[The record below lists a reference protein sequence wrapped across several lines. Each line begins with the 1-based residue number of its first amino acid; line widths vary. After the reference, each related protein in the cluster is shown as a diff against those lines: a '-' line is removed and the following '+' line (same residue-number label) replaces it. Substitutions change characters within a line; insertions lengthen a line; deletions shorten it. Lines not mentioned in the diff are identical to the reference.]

1 MEERQPTECTKRAFA
16 AGCENG
22 QIFKPLAVERAGLGG
37 PVRAK
42 QKGRVLIIDEDS
54 ESCEVAAKSLQAE
67 LFETTCIMEAAPLL
81 KTTLFEEGH
90 YDLIVLSLMLSAISG
105 FELLKAIRSRLPTPI
120 VVFAD
125 RYKKM
130 DGIRALEMGADA
142 FMLKPFNPRVLVAH
156 ARAILRRTQG
166 TLWERQSLKPGTIL
180 VGDVE
185 LDTKSRVAN
194 RCGVRLNLTS
204 VEFGFL
210 EMLLGSAG
218 QVITS
223 EQLAAGVLGR
233 ELLAF
238 DRSVSVHVSNLRKKL
253 GHRLGEI
260 ERIKTMR
267 GRGYIYMNPQGRSF
281 HVEAGSR

>member
-1 MEERQPTECTKRAFA
+1 
-16 AGCENG
+16 
-22 QIFKPLAVERAGLGG
+22 VERARLARTARGEQNS
-37 PVRAK
+37 RI
-42 QKGRVLIIDEDS
+42 LIIDDDS
-54 ESCEVAAKSLQAE
+54 ESCEAAARSLEAE
-67 LFETTCIMEAAPLL
+67 LFETACIKKAAPFL
-81 KTTLFEEGH
+81 KTVLFEAGQ
-90 YDLIVLSLMLSAISG
+90 YDLIVLSLMLSEESG
-105 FELLKAIRSRLPTPI
+105 FELLKAIRSRFQTPI
-120 VVFAD
+120 VVFAG

-130 DGIRALEMGADA
+130 DGIRGLEMGADA

-156 ARAILRRTQG
+156 ARAILRRTKG
-166 TLWERQSLKPGTIL
+166 ALYDREGLKPEKIL

-185 LDTKSRVAN
+185 LDTKSRVA
-194 RCGVRLNLTS
+194 RRGGVRLNLTS

-223 EQLAAGVLGR
+223 EQLAEDVLGR
-233 ELLAF
+233 ELLAY

-267 GRGYIYMNPQGRSF
+267 GRGYIYMNPPGCSLHF
-281 HVEAGSR
+281 EAGSG